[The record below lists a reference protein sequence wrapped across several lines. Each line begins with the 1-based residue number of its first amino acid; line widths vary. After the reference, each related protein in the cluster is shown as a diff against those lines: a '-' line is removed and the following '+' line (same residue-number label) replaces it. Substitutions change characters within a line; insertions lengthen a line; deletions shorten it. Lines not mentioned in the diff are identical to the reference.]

1 MSRDLVSPR
10 RPDRRVMESNVRI
23 VGQPVAYLRREV
35 RAQVVHHDMNLTIDV
50 LAATVFNERKKLF

>member
-1 MSRDLVSPR
+1 
-10 RPDRRVMESNVRI
+10 MESNVRI